1 MKKSNLFPILVLVIV
16 LLTSGIFYKEYYNKT
31 HPTSS
36 GPIVI
41 RLSHVANETSPI
53 HLSCVYFEEILEERS
68 NGQFDVQVYP
78 NSQLGG
84 DRQAVEAVSIG
95 SITATFPGTAVL
107 AGFEPKFMVG
117 DLPFIFKTRE
127 SAYQALDNELG
138 TELNKLLEKHN
149 LVNLGFGETG
159 YRHITN
165 NVRPI
170 TSPEDLKGIS
180 IRTMENPIHMASF
193 RAWGANPTPI
203 SFSELFTAL
212 QQNTIDAQE
221 NPLQIISSSR
231 FYEVQKYLSLT
242 GHFFASGSVLINK
255 EFMDNLPEDLRD
267 LVYECGRDMVEYERK
282 LTQEMESQFLE
293 ELKANGMEVNEL
305 TPEQKDKFIQ
315 MAQPVYEQYK
325 DMLGE
330 DLIKLAM
337 KYND

>member
-1 MKKSNLFPILVLVIV
+1 MKKKHVFLLLVLVIV
-16 LLTSGIFYKEYYNKT
+16 LLTAGIFYKEDYNKKN
-31 HPTSS
+31 PTSS

-68 NGQFDVQVYP
+68 QGKFDVQVYP

-84 DRQAVEAVSIG
+84 DRQAVEAVSLG
-95 SITATFPGTAVL
+95 SITASFPGTAVL

-127 SAYQALDNELG
+127 AAYKAFDNELG
-138 TELNKLLEKHN
+138 YELNKLLEPHN
-149 LVNLGFGETG
+149 LVNLGYGETG

-165 NVRPI
+165 SVKAI
-170 TSPEDLKGIS
+170 SSPDDLAGIS

-231 FYEVQKYLSLT
+231 FYEVQDYLSLT
-242 GHFFASGSVLINK
+242 GHFFASGSLLFNK
-255 EFMDNLPEDLRD
+255 EFLDNLPQDLNTMLR
-267 LVYECGRDMVEYERK
+267 ECAREMIEYERK
-282 LTQEMESQFLE
+282 ITQEMEKEFLQ
-293 ELKANGMEVNEL
+293 ELEAAGMNINEVS
-305 TPEQKDKFIQ
+305 PEQKDLFIEMSQ
-315 MAQPVYEQYK
+315 SVYEEYE
-325 DMLGE
+325 DMLGKR
-330 DLIKLAM
+330 LIELAK